1 MQARQ
6 WRQVF
11 GFAALVALGAAC
23 SEGRLQD
30 IDGTDAGDHAGDTVV
45 TKDGD
50 DGAPDTTAD
59 DTSVDPDGADDPGGG
74 GSAPVEVF
82 THCGA
87 GGVSTGSGLRAVQCY
102 GPAEASNREAS
113 GSGTKWQAGAF
124 RIVSES
130 N

>member
-1 MQARQ
+1 MQTRR
-6 WRQVF
+6 WTIVF
-11 GFAALVALGAAC
+11 GFAVLVALGAAC

-30 IDGTDAGDHAGDTVV
+30 TDGTDAGGNTGDTVV
-45 TKDGD
+45 TNDGD
-50 DGAPDTTAD
+50 DGTPDATAD
-59 DTSVDPDGADDPGGG
+59 DTSVDSDGADDPGGG

-113 GSGTKWQAGAF
+113 GSGTKWEAGAF
-124 RIVSES
+124 QIISES